1 MPTVKESA
9 ELAGAIE
16 EFLESGRGAVLATVI
31 EITGSAYRRQ
41 GAKLVIGSDG
51 DFRGM
56 ISGGCLEPEVARA
69 ASRVFKTGQA
79 STEVFDLTEDAIWGL
94 RLGCGGVVRVL
105 LEFIGRDPV
114 WERWLNALRNGERA
128 VRAVVCDPDP
138 DPESLGRWLLLAPGE
153 APAGPLAREALGREV
168 IPAAREILGRPL
180 PQSRVYASGNTR
192 VFLDVNRPPLELV
205 VFGAGMDAVPVV
217 RLALSLGFSVNVVDP
232 RPSLNRPERFPGAR
246 TTISHPTEFPEK
258 VAMPAGSYAL
268 IMNHQ
273 LDRDG
278 AGIRYALESGARYVG
293 VLGPRP
299 RFAKLLEELADEG
312 FRPDAAARGRIHNP
326 VGLDIGAEGPEQI
339 AVSILGEILAVH
351 NGFGGGFL
359 AARSGGIH
367 EMSRTP

>member
-1 MPTVKESA
+1 MPTVRESA
-9 ELAGAIE
+9 ELAAAIDE
-16 EFLESGRGAVLATVI
+16 ILESGRSAVLATVI

-79 STEVFDLTEDAIWGL
+79 VTEVFDLTEDAIWGL

-105 LEFIGRDPV
+105 LEPIGRDPV
-114 WERWLNALRNGERA
+114 WERWLSALRNGERA
-128 VRAVVCDPDP
+128 VRAVVCAPEP
-138 DPESLGRWLLLAPGE
+138 EPESLGRWLFLASGE
-153 APAGPLAREALGREV
+153 PPAGPLAREALGREV
-168 IPAAREILGRPL
+168 IPAAREILRGSL
-180 PQSRVYASGNTR
+180 PQSRIYASGNAR

-205 VFGAGMDAVPVV
+205 VFGAGMDAIPVV
-217 RLALSLGFSVNVVDP
+217 RLALSLGFSVKVVDP

-258 VAMPAGSYAL
+258 VTMPPGSYAL

-278 AGIRYALESGARYVG
+278 AGIRYALESDAIYVG

-299 RFAKLLEELADEG
+299 RFRKLMDELADDG
-312 FRPDAAARGRIHNP
+312 FRPDAEAMDRIHNP
-326 VGLDIGAEGPEQI
+326 VGLDLGAEGPEQI
-339 AVSILGEILAVH
+339 AVSILAEILAVH

-367 EMSRTP
+367 EVSHTP

>member
-1 MPTVKESA
+1 MRESA

-16 EFLESGRGAVLATVI
+16 EFLESGRNAVLATVI

-69 ASRVFKTGQA
+69 ASRVFKSGRA
-79 STEVFDLTEDAIWGL
+79 ATEVFDLTEDAIWGL

-105 LEFIGRDPV
+105 LEPVGPDPV
-114 WERWLNALRNGERA
+114 WKRWLSALRNGERM
-128 VRAVVCDPDP
+128 VRAVICEPDP
-138 DPESLGRWLLLAPGE
+138 EPESLGRWLLVAPGE
-153 APAGPLAREALGREV
+153 PPAGPLAREALGREV
-168 IPAAREILGRPL
+168 VPAALEILGRPL
-180 PQSRVYASGNTR
+180 PQSRIYTWGNAC

-205 VFGAGMDAVPVV
+205 VFGAGMDAIPVV

-246 TTISHPTEFPEK
+246 TTISHPAEYREK

-293 VLGPRP
+293 ALGPRP
-299 RFAKLLEELADEG
+299 RFRKLMGELADEG
-312 FRPDAAARGRIHNP
+312 FRPHAAARDRIHNP

-339 AVSILGEILAVH
+339 AVSILAEILAVH

-367 EMSRTP
+367 ETSPAP